1 MTPVSSMGVVSKL
14 KLTSIGSSTGVVLP
28 DEILARLQVESGDEL
43 FLVDTPG
50 GLLLTPNDPKLEE
63 QLRAG
68 REFMS
73 EYTDVFAALAK

>member
-1 MTPVSSMGVVSKL
+1 MGN
-14 KLTSIGSSTGVVLP
+14 
-28 DEILARLQVESGDEL
+28 GDEL

-50 GLLLTPNDPKLEE
+50 GLLLTPYDPKLEE

-73 EYTDVFAALAK
+73 EYIDVFTALAK